1 MSARGKFA
9 WLITFASVDG
19 HCDDKEVAMLVS
31 YARNNGL
38 SQADIEEVRKN
49 TRAYL
54 NLIPTEVGE
63 KREFFKELWQMVSA
77 DGKLD
82 AAEMKLL
89 GQLGGVLGFTMED
102 VSKLLAEVAAAKN
115 KPSPASSDQFA
126 FLDTPAKPQSKGQF
140 DFLTNAASETQAPPA
155 QPRPAAATAA
165 TPPAGKERRWHISI
179 GGKQQG
185 PFTDTELRTLASR
198 GELTP
203 DSHVWKNGM
212 AQWVKASQLK
222 GLFS

>member
-9 WLITFASVDG
+9 WLIKIAVADG
-19 HCDDKEVAMLVS
+19 KFDDKELAMMVS

-38 SQADIEEVRKN
+38 SQADIDEVRKN
-49 TRAYL
+49 TQLYL
-54 NLIPTEVGE
+54 THIPTDVGE
-63 KREFFKELWQMVSA
+63 KREFFKDLWRMVSA

-102 VSKLLAEVAAAKN
+102 VTKLLAEVAEAKS
-115 KPSPASSDQFA
+115 KPSTASSDQFA
-126 FLDTPAKPQSKGQF
+126 FLDEPSKPASKGQF
-140 DFLTNAASETQAPPA
+140 DFLTNAASDAQLPPPKA
-155 QPRPAAATAA
+155 QPAAPAAGNV
-165 TPPAGKERRWHISI
+165 PAGQQRRWHVSI

-185 PFTDTELRTLASR
+185 PFTDVELRAMASR

-203 DSHVWKNGM
+203 DSHIWKNGM
-212 AQWVKASQLK
+212 AQWAKASQLK